1 MTKRTSGVLVHPTS
15 FPSAWGIGDL
25 GSAAYQWIDFLVEA
39 GQQLWQVMPLG
50 PTGYGDSPYQSFSS
64 FAGNPLLISP
74 DLLLEE
80 GLLTVADVQDL
91 PSFSDQ
97 SVDYGAVI
105 PYKRQLLQ
113 RAFDN
118 FTKTAS
124 ADMRSAFDTFRARHA
139 AWLDTYAMFAALKDS
154 HGGAAWNSWPQK
166 LRERDPMALQ
176 QALVGEVAEGY
187 LFHAF
192 CQWLFDRQWVNLRTY
207 ANDHGIKIIGDI
219 PIFVAYDSADVWAN
233 PELFYLDSD
242 SNPTVIAGV
251 PPDYFSV
258 TGQRW
263 GNPLFRWDVL
273 ARQGYAWWINRVS
286 AVLRLVDIVRIDHF
300 RGFAAYWE
308 VPAEEETAING
319 RWVPGPGAALF
330 TALEQALGKLP
341 IIAEDLGVI
350 TPDVEEIRDSFA
362 FPGMKLL
369 QFGFGGTGED
379 PYLPHNHIKNCV
391 VYTGTHDNDTTVG
404 WWNACSQQERIFTQ
418 MYLGRDG
425 HDIAWD
431 MIRVAWASVADTAI
445 VPMQDLYSLGTEA
458 RMNMPGRL
466 GGNWGWRYTPDM
478 LHEDVAKR
486 LYTLTAIY
494 DRLPIS
500 KKKAEAPSI
509 VVEQSAMV
517 DTPSP

>member
-1 MTKRTSGVLVHPTS
+1 MAKRTSGVLLHPTS
-15 FPSAWGIGDL
+15 FPSPWGIGDL
-25 GSAAYQWIDFLVEA
+25 GSAAFQWIDFLVQA

-80 GLLTVADVQDL
+80 GLLTVADVQDV
-91 PSFSDQ
+91 PDFSDQ
-97 SVDYGAVI
+97 SVDYGTLI
-105 PYKRQLLQ
+105 PYKMQLLR
-113 RAFDN
+113 RAFTHFN
-118 FTKTAS
+118 TS
-124 ADMRSAFDTFRARHA
+124 ATENMRSSFSAFRARHA
-139 AWLDTYAMFAALKDS
+139 KWLDTYAMFAALKDS
-154 HGGAAWNSWPQK
+154 HGGASWNSWPK
-166 LRERDPMALQ
+166 ALRERDPDALQ
-176 QALVGEVAEGY
+176 QVLKDDVLEGY
-187 LFHAF
+187 MFHSFA
-192 CQWLFDRQWVNLRTY
+192 QWLFDRQWANVRSY

-219 PIFVAYDSADVWAN
+219 PIFVAYDSSDVWAS
-233 PELFYLDSD
+233 PELFFLDQD
-242 SNPTVIAGV
+242 GNPTVIAGV

-273 ARQGYAWWINRVS
+273 AKQGYAWWIERVS

-330 TALEQALGKLP
+330 KALEQSLGKLP

-350 TPDVEEIRDSFA
+350 TPDVEEIRDSFG

-404 WWNACSQQERIFTQ
+404 WWNACLQQERNFTQ

-478 LHEDVAKR
+478 LQDEIAQR
-486 LYTLTAIY
+486 LYALTAIY
-494 DRLPIS
+494 DRLPIP
-500 KKKAEAPSI
+500 KKKAEPVSI
-509 VVEQSAMV
+509 TVEAQ
-517 DTPSP
+517 

>member
-1 MTKRTSGVLVHPTS
+1 MAKRTSGVLLHPTS
-15 FPSAWGIGDL
+15 FPSPWGIGDL
-25 GSAAYQWIDFLVEA
+25 GSAAYQWLDFLVQA

-80 GLLTVADVQDL
+80 GLLTVADMQDL
-91 PSFSDQ
+91 PNFSDNT
-97 SVDYGAVI
+97 VDYGAVI
-105 PYKRQLLQ
+105 PYKMQLLR
-113 RAFDN
+113 RAFAN
-118 FTKTAS
+118 FNSS
-124 ADMRSAFDTFRARHA
+124 ANEDMRSAFNAFRAHHA
-139 AWLDTYAMFAALKDS
+139 AWLDTYAMFTALKDS
-154 HGGAAWNSWPQK
+154 HGGAAWNSWPK
-166 LRERDPMALQ
+166 ALRERDPEALR
-176 QALVGEVAEGY
+176 QALKGEVAEGY
-187 LFHAF
+187 MFHSFA
-192 CQWLFDRQWVNLRTY
+192 QWLFDRQWANVRSY

-219 PIFVAYDSADVWAN
+219 PIFVAFDSSDVWAN
-233 PELFYLDSD
+233 PELFFLDEK

-273 ARQGYAWWINRVS
+273 AKQGYTWWINRVS
-286 AVLRLVDIVRIDHF
+286 AVLRLVDIVRIDHS

-319 RWVPGPGAALF
+319 RWVPGPGAELF

-350 TPDVEEIRDSFA
+350 TPDVEEIRDSFD

-404 WWNACSQQERIFTQ
+404 WWNACSQQERSFTQ

-478 LHEDVAKR
+478 LHEEIAQR
-486 LYTLTAIY
+486 LHMLTAIY
-494 DRLPIS
+494 DRLPIT
-500 KKKAEAPSI
+500 KKKPAPPSI
-509 VVEQSAMV
+509 TIESLEEPV
-517 DTPSP
+517 